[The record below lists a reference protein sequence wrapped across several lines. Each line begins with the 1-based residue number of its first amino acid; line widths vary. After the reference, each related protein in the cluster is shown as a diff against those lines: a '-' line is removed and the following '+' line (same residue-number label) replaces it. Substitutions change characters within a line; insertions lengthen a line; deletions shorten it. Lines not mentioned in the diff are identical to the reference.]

1 MIKAVFVRGFW
12 NEFLYFCRAKFAVAA
27 VNGIRMP
34 IFNSSIAQSNGMII
48 SFPA

>member
-1 MIKAVFVRGFW
+1 MIKAIAVSGYW
-12 NEFLYFCRAKFAVAA
+12 MEFLYYCRAKFAVAA

-34 IFNSSIAQSNGMII
+34 IFTSSIAQSNGMII